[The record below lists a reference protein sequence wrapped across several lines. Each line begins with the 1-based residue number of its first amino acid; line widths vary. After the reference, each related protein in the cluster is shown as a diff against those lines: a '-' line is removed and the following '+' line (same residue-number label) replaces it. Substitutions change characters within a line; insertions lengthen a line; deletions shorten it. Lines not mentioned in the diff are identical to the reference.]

1 MDEAKR
7 IFDGT
12 GVQFTSEGMRHL
24 GAAIGSQRFKQSYL
38 DKKIKEWIRNVE
50 ELAKIA
56 ITEPQVAFS
65 AFIQRMQSRWVFVT
79 RTVEGISELMQPLED
94 VIRRKFIPAL
104 LGREVND
111 LERELFSLPARYGG
125 LGIGNP
131 CVQSARQYT
140 NSEELTT
147 PLVALIQG
155 QKHTF
160 DAKKI
165 GKAQKKIRKSQMLQ
179 ATIGFE
185 KSLAAIKEKAPRELK
200 IAIEQACVKGA
211 SSWVT
216 ARPLHSHPWTV
227 LHKSQFRDA
236 IYLRYSW

>member
-1 MDEAKR
+1 M
-7 IFDGT
+7 
-12 GVQFTSEGMRHL
+12 
-24 GAAIGSQRFKQSYL
+24 
-38 DKKIKEWIRNVE
+38 
-50 ELAKIA
+50 
-56 ITEPQVAFS
+56 
-65 AFIQRMQSRWVFVT
+65 
-79 RTVEGISELMQPLED
+79 
-94 VIRRKFIPAL
+94 IRRKFIPAL

-185 KSLAAIKEKAPRELK
+185 KSLAAIKEKAPRDQDRHRTGMCERGLK
-200 IAIEQACVKGA
+200 LGD
-211 SSWVT
+211 SST
-216 ARPLHSHPWTV
+216 APLSSLDCAP
-227 LHKSQFRDA
+227 
-236 IYLRYSW
+236 